1 MGDVKSGSMGWLF
14 CVCVCVY
21 LCAQVAVES
30 HPRLICRHCC
40 ATAAGVP
47 VPGRSQAASF
57 SQENAF
63 NQSWVTAK
71 QRRHLRNARNVPHHQ
86 RADLDIFISAI
97 KKGTMRGKGGS
108 KCKDRPRKEGMRV
121 GIEGRGGMSAPAM
134 AACAA
139 KEKMAPRRMMKYDST
154 PPPELLL
161 INPFIKKG
169 TTPLNPHFASGCN
182 CWGEHLARSRDR
194 KDTRDLKPV

>member
-1 MGDVKSGSMGWLF
+1 MGAAVPIFTVSVSSAWTSLNEIEKVGDVKSGSIGWFF
-14 CVCVCVY
+14 CVCVQVQVCVCVY

-47 VPGRSQAASF
+47 VPGRSRAASF

-108 KCKDRPRKEGMRV
+108 KCKDRARKEGMRA
-121 GIEGRGGMSAPAM
+121 GIEGPGGMSAPAM

-139 KEKMAPRRMMKYDST
+139 REKNGP
-154 PPPELLL
+154 
-161 INPFIKKG
+161 KK
-169 TTPLNPHFASGCN
+169 ND
-182 CWGEHLARSRDR
+182 E
-194 KDTRDLKPV
+194 V